1 MRALVSYLEMKRRRV
16 KRIKSK
22 KLDKYTIMV
31 SSKLLVN
38 FSDSIEFKE
47 NVSQL
52 KLAGDYLKW
61 LRKVKD

>member
-52 KLAGDYLKW
+52 KLAGDYLK
-61 LRKVKD
+61 